1 MNFAEEVIKTLLF
14 GIDIKQCAYNMR
26 MKDFFDV
33 SAALS
38 SATGITRFSV
48 YHVAWLIAGAVICLL
63 LCSVYS
69 HLSTRGRAILRPTA
83 AFLPLV
89 VELLRTALFIA
100 AGEYDIGRLPLHL
113 CTMSVYLAAYHS
125 LFGGELAG
133 QLLYAFGMP
142 GGICALVFP
151 DWCAYPPASFLSASS
166 FLLHIFLVSYP
177 IMLAVGGD
185 ITPDFR
191 RAPFM
196 LGILFAVALP
206 IFVFD
211 RITGTN
217 YMFLNSPAPGS
228 PLEWFSPLGRPG
240 YILGYIPL
248 LLIVWCV
255 IYAPFGLKKR
265 R

>member
-1 MNFAEEVIKTLLF
+1 MQF
-14 GIDIKQCAYNMR
+14 AYNKR

-33 SAALS
+33 SATLI
-38 SATGITRFSV
+38 SADGITHFSV
-48 YHVAWLIAGAVICLL
+48 HHIAWLIAGAVVCVL
-63 LCSVYS
+63 LCLVYS
-69 HLSTRGRAILRPTA
+69 RLGTRGRAILRRA
-83 AFLPLV
+83 VAFLPPA
-89 VELLRTALFIA
+89 VELLRTALFIV
-100 AGEYDIGRLPLHL
+100 AGEYGIGRLPLHL
-113 CTMSVYLAAYHS
+113 CTMSVYLAAYHA

-185 ITPDFR
+185 ITPDIR
-191 RAPFM
+191 HAPLM
-196 LGILFAVALP
+196 LGILSAVAVP

-211 RITGTN
+211 RVTGTN
-217 YMFLNSPAPGS
+217 YMFLNYPAPGS

-248 LLIVWCV
+248 LVIVWCV
-255 IYAPFGLKKR
+255 IYAPFEVKR
-265 R
+265 RR